1 MLTISGVDATV
12 PDTSSQYANT
22 FGLRAVPRHTDTRI
36 VSGSTDSTPASSGS
50 SLYLGNRQKHFSD
63 SERGRLSNMVIRDPI
78 QGNASVKGFD
88 GKTGRL
94 VSEPILYV
102 DASADV

>member
-22 FGLRAVPRHTDTRI
+22 FGLRAVPRHTDNRV
-36 VSGSTDSTPASSGS
+36 VSGSTDSTQVSSGS

-63 SERGRLSNMVIRDPI
+63 SERGHLSNMVIRDPI

-88 GKTGRL
+88 GKTGRS
-94 VSEPILYV
+94 VSQLLAYIDSP
-102 DASADV
+102 ADV